1 MANTPIDPDVGLL
14 TITGYAPVVSQPKSA
29 DPDVGV
35 LTITGFAPTI
45 EQTHQALPDVGLL
58 TLQGFAPT
66 IAQSTNGQPQ
76 TGIIALLGLAPT
88 VTQSINNLTN
98 PDSGLIVLQ
107 GFAPTV
113 TQQSFNRTAR
123 PSPGLIA
130 LQGFAP
136 VVTQT
141 INGIVPGSP
150 ASYSNL
156 ITSEHRKRP
165 KFKAVVELLVS
176 GFTDEMKTLD
186 ICPVVYDFDL
196 AIGDQLDAVGAWVGL
211 SRVVSV
217 PSGAVSLSD
226 ADYRLLLRSK
236 IAANHFDGSFQQ
248 YQLILSSL
256 FVGSGTTLIAVD
268 NQDMTID
275 VYVLGNP
282 PTPLQITLMQQGY
295 LPPKPEGVR
304 INGFV
309 LIGSTPVFG
318 LDHNDSF
325 ISGPDIGAFI
335 NYL

>member
-14 TITGYAPVVSQPKSA
+14 TITGFAPTVTQPKSA
-29 DPDVGV
+29 DPDVGA
-35 LTITGFAPTI
+35 LTITGFAPTVV
-45 EQTHQALPDVGLL
+45 QTHQALPDVGLL
-58 TLQGFAPT
+58 TLQGFAPAVT
-66 IAQSTNGQPQ
+66 QSTNGQPGP
-76 TGIIALLGLAPT
+76 GILTLLGLAPA
-88 VTQSINNLTN
+88 VTQSNNNLVM
-98 PDSGLIVLQ
+98 PDPGAIIIT

-113 TQQSFNRTAR
+113 TQQSFNRVAK
-123 PSPGLIA
+123 PGPGTIQ

-136 VVTQT
+136 TVTQT

-176 GFTDEMKTLD
+176 GFTDEMKTLATM
-186 ICPVVYDFDL
+186 PVVYDFDG
-196 AIGDQLDAVGAWVGL
+196 AIGDQLDAVGAWIGL
-211 SRVVSV
+211 GRVVSV
-217 PSGAVSLSD
+217 PSGAVTLSD
-226 ADYRLLLRSK
+226 VDYRLLLRSK

-248 YQLILSSL
+248 YQQILSSL

-275 VYVLGNP
+275 IYVLGNP

-304 INGFV
+304 INGFI
-309 LIGSTPVFG
+309 LIGGTPVFG
-318 LDHNDSF
+318 LDHDDSF
-325 ISGPDIGAFI
+325 ISGPDVGAFI